1 MKKLL
6 LFLFIPFLGL
16 AQMSGPTSTDVANGE
31 GAAGLVWLG
40 SPSNANLAINDV
52 GRLFF
57 SFQSKF
63 TLKQS
68 PTCPEPTGTKSKVIK
83 FASRELNK
91 LAMNFLEN

>member
-1 MKKLL
+1 VSLL
-6 LFLFIPFLGL
+6 DG
-16 AQMSGPTSTDVANGE
+16 S
-31 GAAGLVWLG
+31 AAGH
-40 SPSNANLAINDV
+40 LAINDV